1 MFLYFP
7 HCCTPSD
14 IEPLAPLAN
23 PPMIAP
29 IVVARAPP
37 CLPIIA
43 PSMAPTVASPASA
56 KTMSS
61 SPLSSHSSVTVSQMS
76 SQVSP
81 IEFQVS
87 SHQPFFMDGGISFPF
102 LIVKALSF

>member
-81 IEFQVS
+81 IEF
-87 SHQPFFMDGGISFPF
+87 PPTFFHGWRNQFSVFNSESVKF
-102 LIVKALSF
+102 LIII